1 MTVTLMMMVF
11 TVTFCVFADFTTG
24 GDGFDGGPWGE
35 ITLIGPDCPMMIM
48 TVTMM
53 IMIVV
58 VMTIMMIIMVIS
70 MIMIIVTKL
79 WFTGSIYQ
87 IDIDISHS
95 SNINPQMDCRSS
107 LIAFL
112 TLVTMMTLLVMVMV
126 MVMMMMMIMLQNI

>member
-53 IMIVV
+53 MIN
-58 VMTIMMIIMVIS
+58 TIIIMIIMNNDDQHHHHHDHYEHYGV
-70 MIMIIVTKL
+70 
-79 WFTGSIYQ
+79 
-87 IDIDISHS
+87 
-95 SNINPQMDCRSS
+95 
-107 LIAFL
+107 
-112 TLVTMMTLLVMVMV
+112 
-126 MVMMMMMIMLQNI
+126 